1 MNLFNV
7 PPGEGTKRFGRLDI
21 MASNFL
27 QSTRDHRFILKE
39 WLDLNKVLTTE
50 RYQNGYGVDDVDF
63 ILDNALK
70 VAKEVVAPTNDD
82 GDNLH
87 AVFENGRVRLVF
99 LYNFH

>member
-1 MNLFNV
+1 
-7 PPGEGTKRFGRLDI
+7 

-70 VAKEVVAPTNDD
+70 VAEKWLPTNDD
-82 GDNLH
+82 GDNPRR
-87 AVFENGRVRLVF
+87 F
-99 LYNFH
+99 

>member
-1 MNLFNV
+1 
-7 PPGEGTKRFGRLDI
+7 

-87 AVFENGRVRLVF
+87 AVFENGQVRVPDSMKQAYFFIQENGLG
-99 LYNFH
+99 